1 MFQSSTRN
9 VPVDWPQR
17 TDVVRGGRCGGVR
30 ARVLERAA
38 AHGVGSGG
46 TDPQCGEARTSRAS
60 PNRLGRGGRYLVSIA
75 PCALCHTPVEGSLF
89 PKPSP
94 ALSGGVKISCGD
106 DIIGCFGAVYA
117 KNLTPD
123 RETGLGGWT
132 DRQIKRAIRSGI
144 TKDGRMMHW
153 QTMPRDIFSNFA
165 EADLEAIV
173 AYLRSLP
180 PVRKTIPLPTPSAPP
195 GYLIYLGWDYGTT
208 VRD

>member
-1 MFQSSTRN
+1 MSLSIGLSALTWSVAVGAAGSERGYWSVLPPMGW
-9 VPVDWPQR
+9 VPVERILNVARPELPVPPPIGS
-17 TDVVRGGRCGGVR
+17 VVEDAKRMR
-30 ARVLERAA
+30 
-38 AHGVGSGG
+38 
-46 TDPQCGEARTSRAS
+46 
-60 PNRLGRGGRYLVSIA
+60 GRYLVSIA

-195 GYLIYLGWDYGTT
+195 GYLIYLDRDYGTT